1 MQQDGVSQR
10 VAYALNIVAFPVARC
25 LHSQFYQLPHW
36 LLVDSALP
44 LWSCYRPGNHLCSR
58 TLRGTGLLSSQQCR
72 LGLDMRHTSALP
84 LWSCYSPGNHLCG
97 RTREFNGLLTL
108 STLLHFLPP
117 AVFSRFFSTTTLVVD
132 QIRHYHFGCAIAPA
146 IIYAAGRRD
155 APGCLRSR
163 QCRASPCRFEFSY
176 FSFVF
181 IVVHVMIIVVIVF

>member
-1 MQQDGVSQR
+1 MRQDGVSQR
-10 VAYALNIVAFPVARC
+10 VAYALNIVAFPAARC

-117 AVFSRFFSTTTLVVD
+117 AVFSRFFSVTTLVAE
-132 QIRHYHFGCAIAPA
+132 QIRHYHFSHAIVPA

-155 APGCLRSR
+155 ATGCLRSR
-163 QCRASPCRFEFSY
+163 HCRLHRLVALSLFACFT
-176 FSFVF
+176 FVCLF
-181 IVVHVMIIVVIVF
+181 V